1 MVLSTPPQSLIDMNS
16 LPIEFDISTT
26 DAAAELGIQVWI
38 DDLCVHQHSHV
49 AETYHFRHD
58 INDDVE
64 MIHKLTICMT
74 GKTSDHTQLDST
86 GNIVKDAMLGIHNIT
101 LDENDIANIFY
112 KIATYRHDFNG
123 TGVEHAEKFF
133 GHMGCNG
140 AVTFEFATPGYQ
152 WLLENM

>member
-1 MVLSTPPQSLIDMNS
+1 MGV

-49 AETYHFRHD
+49 AETYHFRTD
-58 INDDVE
+58 VNDDQE
-64 MIHKLTICMT
+64 ITRKLKIVMT
-74 GKTSDHTQLDST
+74 GKTSEHTQLDSD
-86 GNIVKDAMLGIHNIT
+86 GNIIKDAMLGIHNIT
-101 LDENDIANIFY
+101 IDENDIDHIFY
-112 KIATYRHDFNG
+112 KIATYQHDFNG
-123 TGVEHAEKFF
+123 TGVEHVDKFF

-140 AVTFEFATPGYQ
+140 IVTFEFATPGYQ

>member
-1 MVLSTPPQSLIDMNS
+1 MNL

-49 AETYHFRHD
+49 TKTYHFRHD
-58 INDDVE
+58 INDDEEIARRLKIV
-64 MIHKLTICMT
+64 MT
-74 GKTSDHTQLDST
+74 GKTSAHTQLDHD

-101 LDENDIANIFY
+101 IDNINIDLIFY
-112 KIATYRHDFNG
+112 KIAAYEHDFNG
-123 TGVEHAEKFF
+123 TQPLQTVKFF
-133 GHMGCNG
+133 GNMGCNG
-140 AVTFEFATPGYQ
+140 SMALEFSTPGYL

>member
-1 MVLSTPPQSLIDMNS
+1 MNV

-26 DAAAELGIQVWI
+26 DAGAELGIEVWLN
-38 DDLCVHQHSHV
+38 DVCVYQTDHV

-58 INDDVE
+58 INDDEEITRQLKIV
-64 MIHKLTICMT
+64 MT
-74 GKTSDHTQLDST
+74 GKTTDHTQLDHD

-101 LDENDIANIFY
+101 MDEINIDYLFY
-112 KIATYRHDFNG
+112 KITTYQHDFNG
-123 TGVEHAEKFF
+123 NGSKLTHKFF

-140 AVTFEFATPGYQ
+140 VVTFEFATPGYM